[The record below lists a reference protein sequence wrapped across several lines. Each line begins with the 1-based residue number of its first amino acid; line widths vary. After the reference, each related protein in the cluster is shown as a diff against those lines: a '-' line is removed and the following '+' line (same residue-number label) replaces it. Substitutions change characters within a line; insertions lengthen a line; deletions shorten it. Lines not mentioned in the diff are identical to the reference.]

1 MNQAAPSHD
10 PPLPAEGSAAEAPPP
25 PPPTAVELGAMLSA
39 RLCHD
44 FMSPASAIAS
54 GLDLIDDPTTQDMRE
69 DAMRLIAQSATK
81 LTDLLQ
87 FNRIAF
93 GASAAADTFDAR
105 ELEKLTRGLFSHM
118 RAELDW
124 QVEPAGLNKPTARI
138 LLNLAQIGGEAL
150 PTGGVTRIR
159 VVEAGDRY
167 AISIESKGPRARLRP
182 EVLSGIGGGPKG
194 EAMGGH
200 WVQAYYLHLIAKAA
214 GGQVA
219 AESGEETVT
228 LAAWAPMG

>member
-1 MNQAAPSHD
+1 MTQAAASFD
-10 PPLPAEGSAAEAPPP
+10 PPEPAETAPPP
-25 PPPTAVELGAMLSA
+25 APPTAVELGAMLSA

-44 FMSPASAIAS
+44 FMSPASAIVS

-69 DAMRLIAQSATK
+69 DAMRLIAQSAAK
-81 LTDLLQ
+81 LSDLLQ

-93 GASAAADTFDAR
+93 GASAAADTFDVR
-105 ELEKLTRGLFSHM
+105 DLEKLTRGLFAHM

-124 QVEPAGLNKPTARI
+124 QVEPAGLNKPAARI

-150 PTGGVTRIR
+150 PTGGTTRIR
-159 VVEAGDRY
+159 VVEAEGRY

-182 EVLSGIGGGPKG
+182 EVLSGIAGGPKG

-214 GGQVA
+214 GGQAA

-228 LAAWAPMG
+228 LAAWAPVG

>member
-1 MNQAAPSHD
+1 MTQAAAAFDPSE
-10 PPLPAEGSAAEAPPP
+10 PQQPAPPA
-25 PPPTAVELGAMLSA
+25 PPTAVELGAMLSA

-44 FMSPASAIAS
+44 FMSPASAIVS

-69 DAMRLIAQSATK
+69 DAMRLIAQSAAK

-93 GASAAADTFDAR
+93 GASAAADTFDVR
-105 ELEKLTRGLFSHM
+105 DLEKLTRGLFAHM

-124 QVEPAGLNKPTARI
+124 QVEPAGLNKPAARI

-150 PTGGVTRIR
+150 PTGGTTRIR
-159 VVEAGDRY
+159 VVEAEGRY
-167 AISIESKGPRARLRP
+167 AISIDSKGPRARLRP
-182 EVLSGIGGGPKG
+182 EVLSGIAGGPRG

-228 LAAWAPMG
+228 LAAWAPVG

>member
-1 MNQAAPSHD
+1 MTQAAASFD
-10 PPLPAEGSAAEAPPP
+10 PPEPEQPAPPA
-25 PPPTAVELGAMLSA
+25 PPTAVELGAMLSA

-44 FMSPASAIAS
+44 FMSPASAIVS

-69 DAMRLIAQSATK
+69 DAMRLIAQSAAK

-93 GASAAADTFDAR
+93 GASAAADIFDVR
-105 ELEKLTRGLFSHM
+105 ELERLTRGLFAHM

-124 QVEPAGLNKPTARI
+124 QVEPTGLNKATARI

-150 PTGGVTRIR
+150 PTGGTTRIR
-159 VVEAGDRY
+159 VVETADRY

-182 EVLSGIGGGPKG
+182 EVLSGIAGGPKG
-194 EAMGGH
+194 ETMGGH

-228 LAAWAPMG
+228 LAAWAPVG

>member
-1 MNQAAPSHD
+1 MSQAATAFD
-10 PPLPAEGSAAEAPPP
+10 PPEPEQKPPEA
-25 PPPTAVELGAMLSA
+25 PPTAVELGAMLSA

-54 GLDLIDDPTTQDMRE
+54 GLDLIEDPTTQDMRE

-87 FNRIAF
+87 FNRVAF
-93 GASAAADTFDAR
+93 GASAAADVFDAR
-105 ELEKLTRGLFSHM
+105 DLERLVRGLFSHL

-150 PTGGVTRIR
+150 PMGGTTKVR

-167 AISIESKGPRARLRP
+167 AISVESKGNRARLRP
-182 EVLSGIGGGPKG
+182 EVLSGLGGGPKG

-219 AESGEETVT
+219 AESAEETVT

>member
-1 MNQAAPSHD
+1 MTQAAAAFDPSE
-10 PPLPAEGSAAEAPPP
+10 PQQPAPPAT
-25 PPPTAVELGAMLSA
+25 PTAVELGAMLSA

-44 FMSPASAIAS
+44 FMSPASAIVS

-69 DAMRLIAQSATK
+69 DAMRLIAQSAAK

-93 GASAAADTFDAR
+93 GASAAADTFDVR
-105 ELEKLTRGLFSHM
+105 ELEKLTRGLFTHM

-124 QVEPAGLNKPTARI
+124 QVEPAGLNKPAARI

-150 PTGGVTRIR
+150 PTGGTTRIR
-159 VVEAGDRY
+159 VVEAEGRY
-167 AISIESKGPRARLRP
+167 AISIDSKGPRARLRP
-182 EVLSGIGGGPKG
+182 EVLSGIAGGPRG

-228 LAAWAPMG
+228 LAAWAPVG